1 MKTKKAQTLLLT
13 AAITLLSGFH
23 GITPANNR
31 PAALPSLKEVFHNDF
46 LIGAAINVQQSDGRD
61 LRADSLIQSQFNTV
75 TPENI
80 MKAALIHPAW
90 DSYRFEPAD
99 RLVGYAEKNHLRI
112 NAHTLI
118 WHSQLPPFVRNIK
131 DADSLRRFFV
141 NHITT
146 LASRYDGKVF
156 SWDVVN
162 EALNEDGTL
171 RNSIF
176 LQKLGPD
183 YIVEAFRLAQ
193 KAAPHTQLYYN
204 DYNIE
209 SPKKRAGAI
218 DLVRK
223 IQAAGVRIDAIGIQG
238 HWHLGKV
245 PFRDIA
251 ESIDA
256 FSALGIKVNFT
267 ELDISV
273 LPNPLPGNTADVNAA
288 SAQGGNTPAKNTNTT
303 AEAPNANPWPAAL
316 PDSIQDQLATDYQ
329 NLFKLFLQHK
339 KHIGRI
345 TFWGVEDGGSW
356 LNNWPVRGRTNY
368 PLLFDRNYA
377 PKKAFYSVIDAAKR
391 QSAQNAT
398 PQPGQNTA
406 RQPGPNA
413 HSQQPEPNAA
423 DNYNS
428 VQTYTN
434 PVLPGDHPD
443 PTLFRMGDDFYHCGS
458 SFHFTP
464 YLPIY
469 HSNDL
474 IHWEIISRVVPP
486 NEASGF
492 VPDRPS
498 GGIWQGAITHF
509 DGSWFIYFSANGQWF
524 SKANSPYGPWSAPQP
539 VHTNPTTGNLGYDN
553 SIFIDDDGK
562 PYMLI
567 KNGQK
572 INRIQAIGH
581 DGQLTDT
588 VINLDWIN
596 ANLQYSWAEGPV
608 MCKRNG
614 YYYYFPAGD
623 VTGGQYVLRTR
634 KLTSDSTAWE
644 RLGDFF
650 PPVTDPNEGFRRPNH
665 ISAPLQ
671 LADGTWWTIG
681 QSYEKYPNDD
691 WSGSGRQTSLYPVI
705 WEGDRPW
712 GLAPTTQPI
721 TKPDLPNT
729 GIPWRSMQ
737 GDDFDSATLGLQWHF
752 LTRKAAANYSLSAR
766 KGWVRLTPDSGRTH
780 LVQKET
786 AHYYTAVTRLQWDAA
801 DPSAKAGIYL
811 TNGNQHV
818 AARLYAGNDGGKQI
832 VLQLDTAKRS
842 LPNKTGNTLWLKLTR
857 KGHELT
863 GYYSADGTNWI
874 SLGAPVNAVPID
886 KEQPNWNSWVGAS
899 IGLFAEGRPADFD
912 LFTVKD
918 AFSPIEA
925 AGYAN
930 YYGVKTIPLPDN
942 NAGAP
947 GNAATASN
955 ASTPGNAAT
964 PGKAVTN
971 TSPQGGWFMISGVE
985 TGITHAS
992 AVELTALAA
1001 AAGKL
1006 EIWLDDI
1013 QHGKLIAT
1021 VPVQPVGDKRQWKTF
1036 LQPVTRFQG
1045 HHDLFIKY
1053 PTGEPGKIMI
1063 RSIRFVK
1070 SHTQ

>member
-1 MKTKKAQTLLLT
+1 MMKTKNTQILLLT
-13 AAITLLSGFH
+13 TVVTLLSGFN
-23 GITPANNR
+23 GITPANNGGN
-31 PAALPSLKEVFHNDF
+31 PPSLKAAFHDDF
-46 LIGAAINVQQSDGRD
+46 LIGAAINIQQSAGRD
-61 LRADSLIQSQFNTV
+61 ARADSLIQTQFNAV

-99 RLVGYAEKNHLRI
+99 QLVAYAEKNHLRV

-118 WHSQLPPFVRNIK
+118 WHSQLPPFVRNIQN
-131 DADSLRRFFV
+131 ADSLRQFFV

-146 LASRYDGKVF
+146 LASRYDGKVA

-193 KAAPHTQLYYN
+193 KVAPHTQLCYN

-209 SPKKRAGAI
+209 SPKKRVGAI
-218 DLVRK
+218 ALVRK

-245 PFRDIA
+245 PFQDIA

-256 FSALGIKVNFT
+256 FAALGIRVNFT

-273 LPNPLPGNTADVNAA
+273 LPNPLPGNTADVNATA
-288 SAQGGNTPAKNTNTT
+288 ANGSNTT
-303 AEAPNANPWPAAL
+303 NAAATNAAANSTTSTAIAAATSTAATENANANPWPTAL
-316 PDSIQDQLATDYQ
+316 PDSIQDQLAADYAS
-329 NLFKLFLQHK
+329 LFKLFLQHRSD
-339 KHIGRI
+339 IGRI
-345 TFWGVEDGGSW
+345 TFWGVEDGASW

-377 PKKAFYSVIDAAKR
+377 PKKAFYSVIKAVA
-391 QSAQNAT
+391 
-398 PQPGQNTA
+398 
-406 RQPGPNA
+406 
-413 HSQQPEPNAA
+413 QQPEPNLSPRQPSPHARA
-423 DNYNS
+423 QQPEPNTAENYNS
-428 VQTYTN
+428 VHTYVN

-443 PTLFRMGDDFYHCGS
+443 PTLFQLDNDFYHCGS

-469 HSNDL
+469 HSKDL
-474 IHWEIISRVVPP
+474 VHWEVISRVVSPAA
-486 NEASGF
+486 ASGF
-492 VPDRPS
+492 VADRPS

-509 DGSWFIYFSANGQWF
+509 YGSWFIYFSANSQWF
-524 SKANSPYGPWSAPQP
+524 SKSNSPYGPWSAPQQ

-553 SIFIDDDGK
+553 SIFIDDDSK
-562 PYMLI
+562 PYMVI

-572 INRIQAIGH
+572 INRLQALGR

-623 VTGGQYVLRTR
+623 VSGGQYVLRTR

-650 PPVTDPNEGFRRPNH
+650 RPVTDPGEGFRRPNH

-691 WSGSGRQTSLYPVI
+691 WSGSGRQTSLYPVT
-705 WEGDRPW
+705 WENDRPW
-712 GLAPTTQPI
+712 GMAPTTQPI
-721 TKPDLPNT
+721 PKPDLPNS
-729 GIPWRSMQ
+729 GIGWTSMQ

-766 KGWVRLTPDSGRTH
+766 KGWVRLTPDSGSTH
-780 LVQKET
+780 LVQKEI
-786 AHYYTAVTRLQWDAA
+786 AHYYTALTRLQFDAA

-818 AARLYAGNDGGKQI
+818 VARLYAANDGGNRI
-832 VLQLDTAKRS
+832 VLQLDKAKRS
-842 LPNKTGNTLWLKLTR
+842 ITIPAKNIGWLKLER
-857 KGHELT
+857 KRHDLT
-863 GYYSADGTNWI
+863 GYYSADGTNWV
-874 SLGAPVNAVPID
+874 SLGDPISAVPID
-886 KEQPNWNSWVGAS
+886 NEQPNFNSWVGAS

-912 LFTVKD
+912 LFTVND

-925 AGYAN
+925 AGYAD
-930 YYGVKTIPLPDN
+930 YYGVKTIPLMGDN
-942 NAGAP
+942 PTTPNNVA
-947 GNAATASN
+947 
-955 ASTPGNAAT
+955 TPGNFTKPAT
-964 PGKAVTN
+964 AVTN
-971 TSPQGGWFMISGVE
+971 TSPQGGWFMIPGIE
-985 TGITHAS
+985 TGRQTAS
-992 AVELTALAA
+992 SVEMKVSAKTAGAF
-1001 AAGKL
+1001 
-1006 EIWLDDI
+1006 EIWLDDL
-1013 QHGKLIAT
+1013 GKDRPIAT
-1021 VPVQPVGDKRQWKTF
+1021 VPFKANDGQWQALHANIKKF
-1036 LQPVTRFQG
+1036 KG

-1053 PTGEPGKIMI
+1053 PAGTQEAVDI
-1063 RSIRFVK
+1063 RSIRFFK
-1070 SHTQ
+1070 

>member
-1 MKTKKAQTLLLT
+1 MMKTKKAQMLFLAT
-13 AAITLLSGFH
+13 AVTLLSGFN
-23 GITPANNR
+23 GMAPQAG
-31 PAALPSLKEVFHNDF
+31 LPSLKEAFLNDF
-46 LIGAAINVQQSDGRD
+46 LIGAAINVQQSEGRD
-61 LRADSLIQSQFNTV
+61 PRADSLIQTQFNTV

-90 DSYRFEPAD
+90 DTYRFEPAD
-99 RLVGYAEKNHLRI
+99 QLVTYAEKNHLRV

-131 DADSLRRFFV
+131 DADSLRQFFI

-146 LASRYDGKVF
+146 VASRYDGKVF

-171 RNSIF
+171 RNSLF

-193 KAAPHTQLYYN
+193 KAAPHTQLCYN

-209 SPKKRAGAI
+209 SPKKRAVAI

-223 IQAAGVRIDAIGIQG
+223 IQAAGLRIDAIGIQG

-245 PFRDIA
+245 PFQDIA

-256 FSALGIKVNFT
+256 FAALGIKVNVT

-273 LPNPLPGNTADVNAA
+273 LPNPLRGNTADVNATPAAGTNA
-288 SAQGGNTPAKNTNTT
+288 SAKGTNTPA
-303 AEAPNANPWPAAL
+303 AGSNANPWPTAL
-316 PDSIQDQLATDYQ
+316 PDSIQDQLAADYAH
-329 NLFKLFLQHK
+329 LFELFLLHK
-339 KHIGRI
+339 SQIDRI
-345 TFWGVEDGGSW
+345 TFWGVEDGASW

-377 PKKAFYSVIDAAKR
+377 PKKAFYSVI
-391 QSAQNAT
+391 NAVK
-398 PQPGQNTA
+398 
-406 RQPGPNA
+406 
-413 HSQQPEPNAA
+413 E
-423 DNYNS
+423 NYNH
-428 VQTYTN
+428 VHTYVN

-443 PTLFRMGDDFYHCGS
+443 PTLFQMGDDFYHCGS

-469 HSNDL
+469 HSKDL
-474 IHWEIISRVVPP
+474 VHWEVISRVVPP

-509 DGSWFIYFSANGQWF
+509 FGSWFIYFSANGQWF
-524 SKANSPYGPWSAPQP
+524 SKANSPYGPWSAPQS

-562 PYMLI
+562 PYMVI

-572 INRIQAIGH
+572 INRIQALGR

-596 ANLQYSWAEGPV
+596 AHLQYSWAEGPV

-623 VTGGQYVLRTR
+623 VTGGQYVLRTK

-650 PPVTDPNEGFRRPNH
+650 RPVTDPAEGFRRPNH

-691 WSGSGRQTSLYPVI
+691 WSGSGRQTSLFPVT
-705 WEGDRPW
+705 WEDDRPW
-712 GLAPTTQPI
+712 GMAPTTQPI
-721 TKPDLPNT
+721 PMPDLPNP
-729 GIPWRSMQ
+729 GIPWNSMQ
-737 GDDFDSATLGLQWHF
+737 GDDFGSATLGLQWHF

-766 KGWVRLTPDSGRTH
+766 KGWVRLTPDSSRTH

-818 AARLYAGNDGGKQI
+818 VARLYAGNDGGNRI

-842 LPNKTGNTLWLKLTR
+842 TTIPTKNILWLKLER
-857 KGHELT
+857 NWHNLT
-863 GYYSADGTNWI
+863 GYYSTDGVNWV
-874 SLGAPVNAVPID
+874 SLGAPVSATPID
-886 KEQPNWNSWVGAS
+886 KEQPNFNSWVGAS

-912 LFTVKD
+912 IFTVKD
-918 AFSPIEA
+918 AFSPIQA

-930 YYGVKTIPLPDN
+930 YYGVKTVPLPDD
-942 NAGAP
+942 
-947 GNAATASN
+947 
-955 ASTPGNAAT
+955 NAAT
-964 PGKAVTN
+964 PANAVTN
-971 TSPQGGWFMISGVE
+971 TSPKGGWFMISGIE
-985 TGITHAS
+985 TGRQTPT
-992 AVELTALAA
+992 AVELQVSAKTT
-1001 AAGKL
+1001 GTL
-1006 EIWLDDI
+1006 ELWLDDLSK
-1013 QHGKLIAT
+1013 GRLITTLPFKAKE
-1021 VPVQPVGDKRQWKTF
+1021 GQWQSLHANVKKF
-1036 LQPVTRFQG
+1036 KG

-1053 PTGEPGKIMI
+1053 PAGPPDAIGI
-1063 RSIRFVK
+1063 RSIRFLP
-1070 SHTQ
+1070 